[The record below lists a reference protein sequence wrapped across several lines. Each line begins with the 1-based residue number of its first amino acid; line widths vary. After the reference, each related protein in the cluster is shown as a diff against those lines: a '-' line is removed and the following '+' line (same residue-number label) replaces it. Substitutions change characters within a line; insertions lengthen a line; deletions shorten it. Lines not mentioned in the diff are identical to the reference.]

1 MADYLILGG
10 GLAGCVLASRLKE
23 YDPSLSIT
31 LIETGP
37 NEHDHPLITEPM
49 GTMQLHNSP
58 FEYNLKT
65 VPQKHYDGRE
75 VFQAGGKLLSGSS
88 SVNYGAWT
96 RGDRSDF
103 DLWGKMVNDERW
115 SYEGFLPYFRR
126 TETHHDPQADPHQH
140 GFDGPIHS
148 TPALSRTYPLTERL
162 KEAYLKIGV
171 KPIHDHNGGDNK
183 GMAPHVENW
192 HKGKRQPA
200 GKAYGLEGV
209 KVMTNTTVKR
219 IILEDGQS
227 SSSRRAKGVELTSGQ
242 TLDASKEVIVS
253 CGAFR
258 SPQLLM
264 LSGIGPT
271 DELEKHSIPVLVES
285 PEVGKN
291 LCDHSALTQF
301 YRIHDPEKGLCA
313 PNSAFNHP
321 SYLEG
326 FPTDYIIAES
336 APSSTLK
343 HALQLDSPD
352 QSITD
357 NHPSLSPPRSHY
369 EILPMYAP
377 TEVPLTN
384 MNIPLDG
391 SIISIGI
398 LNLLPTSRGRLAL
411 ASTNPVADPLID
423 PNYYSTQFD
432 RAVLRAA
439 MRRNMAAFE
448 TPEGQAVVAE
458 EIAPAGFPSLT
469 SKSTDEELDAR
480 VRRAAASFYHAAG
493 TASMGRV
500 VDTECRVKGV
510 DGLRVIDASVIPT
523 PISAHYMV
531 VVYALA
537 EQMAEIIAGKGSA

>member
-23 YDPSLSIT
+23 FDPSLSIT

-49 GTMQLHNSP
+49 GTMQ
-58 FEYNLKT
+58 
-65 VPQKHYDGRE
+65 
-75 VFQAGGKLLSGSS
+75 
-88 SVNYGAWT
+88 NYAAWT

-103 DLWGKMVNDERW
+103 DLWGNMVDDERW
-115 SYEGFLPYFRR
+115 TYEGLLPYFRK
-126 TETHHDPQADPHQH
+126 TETHHDSQADPHQH
-140 GFDGPIHS
+140 GFDGPIVS
-148 TPALSRTYPLTERL
+148 TPALDRTYPLTKQLR
-162 KEAYLKIGV
+162 EAYIKIGV

-200 GKAYGLEGV
+200 GKAYGLGGINV
-209 KVMTNTTVKR
+209 LINTTVKC
-219 IILEDGQS
+219 IILEDGPNNAK
-227 SSSRRAKGVELTSGQ
+227 RATSIELTSGQ
-242 TLDASKEVIVS
+242 TINASKEIIVS

-264 LSGIGPT
+264 LSGIGPK
-271 DELEKHSIPVLVES
+271 DELEKHGIPIVVKS

-291 LCDHSALTQF
+291 LCDHCAITQF

-313 PNSAFNHP
+313 PNSAFNHS

-336 APSSTLK
+336 APISTLK
-343 HALQLDSPD
+343 HALQLDCPD
-352 QSITD
+352 QSITE
-357 NHPSLSPPRSHY
+357 NHPSLFPPRSHY

-398 LNLLPTSRGRLAL
+398 LNLLPTSRGSLSL
-411 ASTNPVADPLID
+411 ASTDPVADLLID
-423 PNYYSTQFD
+423 PNYYATHFD
-432 RAVLRAA
+432 RAVMRSA

-458 EIAPAGFPSLT
+458 EVAPAGFPSLT

-510 DGLRVIDASVIPT
+510 EGLRVVDASVIPT

-537 EQMAEIIAGKGSA
+537 EQMAEIITGKGKPRSSTRH